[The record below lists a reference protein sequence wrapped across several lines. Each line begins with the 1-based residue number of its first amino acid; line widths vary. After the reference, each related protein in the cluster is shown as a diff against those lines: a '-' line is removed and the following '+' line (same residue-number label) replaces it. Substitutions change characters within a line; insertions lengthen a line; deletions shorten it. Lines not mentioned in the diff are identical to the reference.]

1 MWTSR
6 HKRFALALGWLA
18 PLAVIV
24 AFSALCRASEVR
36 AEPEPEAREQLVKAA
51 MLYNFARYVTWP
63 DEAFASDPGR
73 IVFCMFGPDG
83 FGPYMRAISG
93 KTVDGRI
100 VEVIDLGRKGEGA
113 GGCNLLY
120 VGQAEVSA
128 VRTLLIGLDARPVLT
143 VSEHPGFS
151 DKGGM
156 VALFKR
162 EGRLRFHINFEL
174 AHAAGLRV
182 SSYLMDLSQ
191 VP

>member
-1 MWTSR
+1 M
-6 HKRFALALGWLA
+6 HKRFAFALSWLA
-18 PLAVIV
+18 PLAAIV
-24 AFSALCRASEVR
+24 ALSALCRASEVR

-63 DEAFASDPGR
+63 DEAFASAPGR
-73 IVFCMFGPDG
+73 IVFCMYGPDG
-83 FGPYMRAISG
+83 FGPFMRAISG

-100 VEVIDLGRKGEGA
+100 VEVRDLGQKGAEA
-113 GGCNLLY
+113 GGCHLLF
-120 VGQAEVSA
+120 VGEADVSA
-128 VRTLLIGLDARPVLT
+128 VRTLIKGLDARPVLT

-162 EGRLRFHINFEL
+162 EGKLRFHINFEL
-174 AHAAGLRV
+174 ARAAGLRV